1 MSPSRSR
8 SGVTFSCSDNLGLPV
23 PAYNLDS
30 LPLGTLVS
38 LITENLPVKGI
49 AANAGG
55 PSSNGKNADGTIP
68 AISKCI
74 GVRTTFQIMT
84 GTCKL
89 WKTRK
94 YFNTCSSQQ
103 VLTQVKEHEKVCH
116 ASTMAKSSGLTAV
129 ALTDDGRYI
138 TLTTSNTGA
147 NPTNPSVYYQASAA
161 GSVCDGDIVFF
172 PWPYF
177 VDEHFSCK
185 IVPAPSG
192 DPTPACR
199 FTSAQVARPAESWLE
214 LFLSWFPG
222 GVTLQPYG
230 STAGGFEKLVTYHL
244 DIE

>member
-89 WKTRK
+89 WKVRK
-94 YFNTCSSQQ
+94 YFNTCSSKQ
-103 VLTQVKEHEKVCH
+103 VLTQVKEFEEIGWFFKGGQQWSATGGVL
-116 ASTMAKSSGLTAV
+116 SAV
-129 ALTDDGRYI
+129 ARVDNPFYQLVS
-138 TLTTSNTGA
+138 LTTGNTGA
-147 NPTNPSVYYQASAA
+147 NPANANPKWYQPSAA
-161 GSVCDGDIVFF
+161 GSVSNSYPRF
-172 PWPYF
+172 W
-177 VDEHFSCK
+177 DEQLSCT
-185 IVPAPSG
+185 IVPGYPT
-192 DPTPACR
+192 DPYR
-199 FTSAQVARPAESWLE
+199 FTAAQVSRFPDDWLE

-230 STAGGFEKLVTYHL
+230 SKTGGFEKVVSFHL
-244 DIE
+244 DVE